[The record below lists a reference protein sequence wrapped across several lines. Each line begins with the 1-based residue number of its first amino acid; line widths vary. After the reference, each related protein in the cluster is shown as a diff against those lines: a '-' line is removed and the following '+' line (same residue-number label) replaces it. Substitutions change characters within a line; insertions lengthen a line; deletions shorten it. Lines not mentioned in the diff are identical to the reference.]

1 MFSKLFNYLKVEKFA
16 HIYLTT
22 LDNLI
27 QLNMNPENARI
38 PMNLIRENV
47 QPIKTTMKM
56 KNVIITSL
64 ILALVLSSCADKN
77 QAPTAPPPPVLPV
90 LAITSAN
97 TTTDAEYP
105 AAIQGTVDV
114 EIRPQVSGNLDRIFV
129 DEGAY
134 VSKGQTLFKIN
145 ERPFR
150 EQLNNA
156 LASLHAAEAALIN
169 ANLEVDKL
177 TPLVQNK
184 VVSDYQLKTAKAS
197 QKIAAANIE
206 QAKAMVGSAKINLGY
221 TNVTAPVSGYIGRLP
236 KKQGSLVSASDVEAL
251 TTLSDVHEVF
261 AYFSLSETD
270 FINFKTQ
277 YAGSSL
283 GDKIKKLPPV
293 TLILADNNAYPQ
305 TGKID
310 MVDGQF
316 DKTTGAITIRA
327 TFPNANGTLRSG
339 NTGRIRLG
347 LNHDDAILVPQAATV
362 EMQDK
367 VFVFTVGKDNKVTK
381 MPISIVGKSGT
392 NYLIKEGV
400 KTGDQIVLSGIDKLQ
415 DGQAIQPEKS
425 TKVAEVTNKK

>member
-1 MFSKLFNYLKVEKFA
+1 
-16 HIYLTT
+16 
-22 LDNLI
+22 
-27 QLNMNPENARI
+27 
-38 PMNLIRENV
+38 
-47 QPIKTTMKM
+47 M
-56 KNVIITSL
+56 KNVIITSF

-114 EIRPQVSGNLDRIFV
+114 EIRPQVSGNLDRIYV

-145 ERPFR
+145 ERPYR

-177 TPLVQNK
+177 APLVQNK

-197 QKIAAANIE
+197 QKIATANIE

-261 AYFSLSETD
+261 AYFSLGETD
-270 FINFKTQ
+270 FINFKAQ

-339 NTGRIRLG
+339 NTGKIRLG
-347 LNHDDAILVPQAATV
+347 LQHDDAILVPQAATI

-381 MPISIVGKSGT
+381 MPITVVGKSGT

-425 TKVAEVTNKK
+425 TKVAEITNKK

>member
-1 MFSKLFNYLKVEKFA
+1 MLE
-16 HIYLTT
+16 
-22 LDNLI
+22 NLI
-27 QLNMNPENARI
+27 PLNMNIKNTSDK
-38 PMNLIRENV
+38 NFKNGNV
-47 QPIKTTMKM
+47 QQIKTNMKM
-56 KNVIITSL
+56 KNVIITSF
-64 ILALVLSSCADKN
+64 ILALFLSSCADKS
-77 QAPTAPPPPVLPV
+77 QAPAAAPAPLLPV
-90 LAITSAN
+90 LAITSEN

-105 AAIQGTVDV
+105 ASIQGTVDV
-114 EIRPQVSGNLDRIFV
+114 EIRPQVSGNLDRVLV

-134 VSKGQTLFKIN
+134 VSKGQSLFKIN

-169 ANLEVDKL
+169 AQLEVDKL

-206 QAKAMVGSAKINLGY
+206 QAKAMVASAKINLGY

-236 KKQGSLVSASDVEAL
+236 KKQGSLVSAADIEPL
-251 TTLSDVHEVF
+251 TTLSDVHEVY
-261 AYFSLSETD
+261 AYFSLGETD
-270 FINFKTQ
+270 FINFKAQ
-277 YAGSSL
+277 YAGSSI

-293 TLILADNNAYPQ
+293 SLILADNNAYPQ
-305 TGKID
+305 TGRID

-316 DKTTGAITIRA
+316 DKNTGAITLRA
-327 TFPNANGTLRSG
+327 TFPNTNGTLRSG

-347 LNHDDAILVPQAATV
+347 LQHDDAILVPQSATI

-367 VFVFTVGKDNKVTK
+367 VFVFTVGKENKVTK
-381 MPISIVGKSGT
+381 MPITVIGKSGT
-392 NYLIKEGV
+392 NYLIKDGV

-415 DGQAIQPEKS
+415 EGQVIQPQKA
-425 TKVAEVTNKK
+425 TQVAQIINKK

>member
-1 MFSKLFNYLKVEKFA
+1 
-16 HIYLTT
+16 
-22 LDNLI
+22 
-27 QLNMNPENARI
+27 
-38 PMNLIRENV
+38 
-47 QPIKTTMKM
+47 
-56 KNVIITSL
+56 
-64 ILALVLSSCADKN
+64 
-77 QAPTAPPPPVLPV
+77 
-90 LAITSAN
+90 
-97 TTTDAEYP
+97 
-105 AAIQGTVDV
+105 
-114 EIRPQVSGNLDRIFV
+114 
-129 DEGAY
+129 
-134 VSKGQTLFKIN
+134 
-145 ERPFR
+145 
-150 EQLNNA
+150 
-156 LASLHAAEAALIN
+156 
-169 ANLEVDKL
+169 
-177 TPLVQNK
+177 
-184 VVSDYQLKTAKAS
+184 
-197 QKIAAANIE
+197 
-206 QAKAMVGSAKINLGY
+206 
-221 TNVTAPVSGYIGRLP
+221 VSGYIGRLP
-236 KKQGSLVSASDVEAL
+236 KKQGSLVSASDVEPL

-261 AYFSLSETD
+261 AYFSLGETD
-270 FINFKTQ
+270 FINFKEQ
-277 YAGSSL
+277 YKGSSL

-347 LNHDDAILVPQAATV
+347 LQHDDAILVPQSATV

-381 MPISIVGKSGT
+381 MPITVVGKSGT

>member
-1 MFSKLFNYLKVEKFA
+1 MLE
-16 HIYLTT
+16 
-22 LDNLI
+22 NLI

-38 PMNLIRENV
+38 QKNLIRENV

-56 KNVIITSL
+56 KNVIITSF

-77 QAPTAPPPPVLPV
+77 QAPTAPPPPVLPI

-97 TTTDAEYP
+97 TITDSEYP
-105 AAIQGTVDV
+105 ASIQGTVDV
-114 EIRPQVSGNLDRIFV
+114 EIRPQVSGNLERVYV

-134 VSKGQTLFKIN
+134 VNKGQTLFKIN

-184 VVSDYQLKTAKAS
+184 VVSDYQLKTAKAT

-236 KKQGSLVSASDVEAL
+236 KKQGSLVSATDVEPL

-261 AYFSLSETD
+261 AYFSLGETD
-270 FINFKTQ
+270 FINFKEQ

-293 TLILADNNAYPQ
+293 TLILADNSAYPK

-327 TFPNANGTLRSG
+327 TFPNANGVLRSG

-347 LNHDDAILVPQAATV
+347 LNHNDAILVPQAATV

-381 MPISIVGKSGT
+381 MPITVVGKSGT
-392 NYLIKEGV
+392 NYLIKDGV
-400 KTGDQIVLSGIDKLQ
+400 KSGDQIVLSGIDKLQ

>member
-1 MFSKLFNYLKVEKFA
+1 
-16 HIYLTT
+16 
-22 LDNLI
+22 
-27 QLNMNPENARI
+27 MNIKNTSDK
-38 PMNLIRENV
+38 NFKNGNV
-47 QPIKTTMKM
+47 QQIKTNMKM
-56 KNVIITSL
+56 KNVIITSF
-64 ILALVLSSCADKN
+64 ILALVLSSCADKS
-77 QAPTAPPPPVLPV
+77 QAPAAAPAPLLPV
-90 LAITSAN
+90 LAITSEN

-105 AAIQGTVDV
+105 ASIQGTVDV
-114 EIRPQVSGNLDRIFV
+114 EIRPQVSGNLDRVLV

-134 VSKGQTLFKIN
+134 VSKGQSLFKIN

-169 ANLEVDKL
+169 AQLEVDKL

-206 QAKAMVGSAKINLGY
+206 QAKAMVASAKINLGY

-236 KKQGSLVSASDVEAL
+236 KKQGSLVSAADIEPL
-251 TTLSDVHEVF
+251 TTLSDVHEVY
-261 AYFSLSETD
+261 AYFSLGETD
-270 FINFKTQ
+270 FINFKAQ
-277 YAGSSL
+277 YAGSSI

-293 TLILADNNAYPQ
+293 SLILADNNAYPQ

-316 DKTTGAITIRA
+316 DKTTGAITLRA

-347 LNHDDAILVPQAATV
+347 LQHDDAILVPQSATI

-367 VFVFTVGKDNKVTK
+367 VFVFTVGKENKVTK
-381 MPISIVGKSGT
+381 MPITVIGKSGT
-392 NYLIKEGV
+392 NYLIKDGV

-415 DGQAIQPEKS
+415 EGQVIQPQKA
-425 TKVAEVTNKK
+425 TQVAQIINKK

>member
-1 MFSKLFNYLKVEKFA
+1 
-16 HIYLTT
+16 
-22 LDNLI
+22 
-27 QLNMNPENARI
+27 
-38 PMNLIRENV
+38 
-47 QPIKTTMKM
+47 
-56 KNVIITSL
+56 
-64 ILALVLSSCADKN
+64 
-77 QAPTAPPPPVLPV
+77 
-90 LAITSAN
+90 
-97 TTTDAEYP
+97 
-105 AAIQGTVDV
+105 
-114 EIRPQVSGNLDRIFV
+114 
-129 DEGAY
+129 
-134 VSKGQTLFKIN
+134 
-145 ERPFR
+145 
-150 EQLNNA
+150 
-156 LASLHAAEAALIN
+156 
-169 ANLEVDKL
+169 
-177 TPLVQNK
+177 
-184 VVSDYQLKTAKAS
+184 LKTAKAS

-221 TNVTAPVSGYIGRLP
+221 TNVTAPVNGYIGRLP

-261 AYFSLSETD
+261 AYFSLGETD
-270 FINFKTQ
+270 FINFKEQ
-277 YAGSSL
+277 YKGSSL

-327 TFPNANGTLRSG
+327 TFPNANGILRSG

-347 LNHDDAILVPQAATV
+347 LQHDDAILVPQAATV

-381 MPISIVGKSGT
+381 MPIVVVGKSGT

-415 DGQAIQPEKS
+415 DGQAIQPEKA
-425 TKVAEVTNKK
+425 TKVAQVTNQK

>member
-1 MFSKLFNYLKVEKFA
+1 
-16 HIYLTT
+16 
-22 LDNLI
+22 
-27 QLNMNPENARI
+27 MNIENARI
-38 PMNLIRENV
+38 PKNLIQKNV
-47 QPIKTTMKM
+47 QQFKTNTKM
-56 KNVIITSL
+56 KNVIITSF
-64 ILALVLSSCADKN
+64 ILALVLSSCADKS
-77 QAPTAPPPPVLPV
+77 QAPAAPAAPLLPV
-90 LAITSAN
+90 LAIKSEN

-105 AAIQGTVDV
+105 ASIQGTVDV
-114 EIRPQVSGNLDRIFV
+114 EIRPQVSGNLERVYV

-156 LASLHAAEAALIN
+156 LANLHAAEAALIN

-221 TNVTAPVSGYIGRLP
+221 TTVTAPVSGYIGRLP
-236 KKQGSLVSASDVEAL
+236 KKQGSLVSATDVEPL
-251 TTLSDVHEVF
+251 TNLSDVHEVY
-261 AYFSLSETD
+261 AYFSLGETD
-270 FINFKTQ
+270 FINFKAQ
-277 YAGSSL
+277 YAGNSL
-283 GDKIKKLPPV
+283 GDKLKKLPPV

-316 DKTTGAITIRA
+316 DKTTGAITLRA
-327 TFPNANGTLRSG
+327 TFPNTGGTLRSG
-339 NTGRIRLG
+339 NTGKIRLG
-347 LNHDDAILVPQAATV
+347 LQHDDALLVPQSATV

-367 VFVFTVGKDNKVTK
+367 VFVFTVNKENKVAK
-381 MPISIVGKSGT
+381 MPITVIGKSGT
-392 NYLIKEGV
+392 NYLIKDGV
-400 KTGDQIVLSGIDKLQ
+400 KSGDQIVLSGIDKLQ
-415 DGQAIQPEKS
+415 EGQVIQPEKTT
-425 TKVAEVTNKK
+425 TKVAQVINQK

>member
-1 MFSKLFNYLKVEKFA
+1 M
-16 HIYLTT
+16 
-22 LDNLI
+22 
-27 QLNMNPENARI
+27 
-38 PMNLIRENV
+38 
-47 QPIKTTMKM
+47 
-56 KNVIITSL
+56 
-64 ILALVLSSCADKN
+64 
-77 QAPTAPPPPVLPV
+77 
-90 LAITSAN
+90 
-97 TTTDAEYP
+97 
-105 AAIQGTVDV
+105 
-114 EIRPQVSGNLDRIFV
+114 RPQVSGNLERVYV

-156 LASLHAAEAALIN
+156 LANLHAAEAALIN
-169 ANLEVDKL
+169 AQLEVDKL

-261 AYFSLSETD
+261 AYFSLGETD
-270 FINFKTQ
+270 FINFKAQ

-339 NTGRIRLG
+339 NTGKIRLG
-347 LNHDDAILVPQAATV
+347 LQHDDAILVPQAATV

-381 MPISIVGKSGT
+381 MPITVVGKSGT

-415 DGQAIQPEKS
+415 DGQAIQPQKS
-425 TKVAEVTNKK
+425 ASVAEVTNKK

>member
-1 MFSKLFNYLKVEKFA
+1 
-16 HIYLTT
+16 
-22 LDNLI
+22 
-27 QLNMNPENARI
+27 
-38 PMNLIRENV
+38 
-47 QPIKTTMKM
+47 M
-56 KNVIITSL
+56 KNVIITSF
-64 ILALVLSSCADKN
+64 ILALVLGSCGDKN

-261 AYFSLSETD
+261 AYFSLGETD
-270 FINFKTQ
+270 FIHFKEQ

-293 TLILADNNAYPQ
+293 TLILADNSAYPK

-327 TFPNANGTLRSG
+327 TFPNANGILRSG

-347 LNHDDAILVPQAATV
+347 LNHDDAILVPQAATI

-381 MPISIVGKSGT
+381 MPITVVGKSGT
-392 NYLIKEGV
+392 NYLIKDGV
-400 KTGDQIVLSGIDKLQ
+400 KTGDQIVMSGIDKLQ

>member
-1 MFSKLFNYLKVEKFA
+1 MEGIIVWISVPI
-16 HIYLTT
+16 HLTP
-22 LDNLI
+22 LENLI
-27 QLNMNPENARI
+27 DLNMNSRMPQ
-38 PMNLIRENV
+38 NLNNKNV
-47 QPIKTTMKM
+47 QQIKTNTKM
-56 KNVIITSL
+56 KNVIITSF
-64 ILALVLSSCADKN
+64 ILALVLSSCADKS
-77 QAPTAPPPPVLPV
+77 QAPAAPAPPLLPV
-90 LAITSAN
+90 LAITSEN

-105 AAIQGTVDV
+105 ASIQGTVDV
-114 EIRPQVSGNLDRIFV
+114 EIRPQVSGNLERVFV

-134 VSKGQTLFKIN
+134 VTKGQTLFKIN

-156 LASLHAAEAALIN
+156 LASLHAYEAALIN
-169 ANLEVDKL
+169 AQLEVDKL

-236 KKQGSLVSASDVEAL
+236 KKQGSLVSATDVEPL
-251 TTLSDVHEVF
+251 TNLSDVHEVF
-261 AYFSLSETD
+261 AYFSLGETD
-270 FINFKTQ
+270 FINFKAQ
-277 YAGSSL
+277 YAGNSL
-283 GDKIKKLPPV
+283 GDKLKKLPPV

-316 DKTTGAITIRA
+316 DKTTGAITLRA
-327 TFPNANGTLRSG
+327 TFPNTGGTLRSG
-339 NTGRIRLG
+339 NTGKIRLG
-347 LNHDDAILVPQAATV
+347 LQHDDAVLVPQSATV

-367 VFVFTVGKDNKVTK
+367 VFVFTVNKENKVTK
-381 MPISIVGKSGT
+381 MPITVIGKSGT
-392 NYLIKEGV
+392 NYLIKDGV
-400 KTGDQIVLSGIDKLQ
+400 KSGDQIVLSGIDKLQ

-425 TKVAEVTNKK
+425 TTSKVAQIINKK